1 MKWFKH
7 FSQAKMD
14 AKLVMI
20 RSEFGMWGIGVYW
33 TLVEFVAEQMK
44 GVSPQSVATLSMR
57 EMCSFF
63 GCKRNKL
70 ETFLK
75 RLQNVR
81 GMNYTLK
88 KDILIID
95 CPKLLEIKDNYH
107 KDLEETSQT
116 LGRNLLPEEEVE
128 EEVEKTCA
136 FDSSN
141 AFDSLWKEYPRRL
154 GKKAAL
160 RHFTTSV
167 KSSAD
172 YERIKKAL
180 ANYRA
185 KLMKDKTE
193 ERFIQHGSTWF
204 NNWQDWEQEPATKIV
219 PISPMKLSEMRN
231 ATNA

>member
-33 TLVEFVAEQMK
+33 TLVEFIAEQMK
-44 GVSPQSVATLSMR
+44 GVDPQAVATLSMR
-57 EMCSFF
+57 ELCSFF

-88 KDILIID
+88 RDILIID

-107 KDLEETSQT
+107 KDLEETSPT
-116 LGRNLLPEEEVE
+116 LGRNLLPEEEVDVE
-128 EEVEKTCA
+128 EEKTCA
-136 FDSSN
+136 FDPN
-141 AFDSLWKEYPRRL
+141 DAFAVLWQTYPRRL
-154 GKKAAL
+154 GKKDAL
-160 RHFTTSV
+160 KHFRASV
-167 KSSAD
+167 KSTAD
-172 YERIKKAL
+172 LERIKVAL
-180 ANYRA
+180 ANYKS
-185 KLMKDKTE
+185 KLAKDKTE
-193 ERFIQHGSTWF
+193 EKYIQHGSTWF
-204 NNWQDWEQEPATKIV
+204 NNWQDWEQVETK
-219 PISPMKLSEMRN
+219 PKSASPLKQFGGDR
-231 ATNA
+231 